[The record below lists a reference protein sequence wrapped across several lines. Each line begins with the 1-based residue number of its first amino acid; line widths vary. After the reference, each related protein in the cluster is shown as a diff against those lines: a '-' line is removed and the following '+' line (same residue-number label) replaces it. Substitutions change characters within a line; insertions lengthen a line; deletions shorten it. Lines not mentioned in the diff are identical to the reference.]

1 MTPNARKL
9 AAEALGTFCLVFAG
23 TGAVVVDQTS
33 GGQVTHLGVSLVFG
47 LIVLTMIYALG
58 HISGAH
64 MNPAVTIGFAAAGR
78 HPKDQIAPYA
88 GAQLAGAVLAS
99 AALHLLFPSN
109 PAALGATFPSGL
121 AAQSFWLELIM
132 SFMLMFTILCV
143 ATGDR
148 EEGVLAGIAIGSLI
162 AVEAAFGGPISG
174 ASMNP
179 VRSIGPA
186 VVSGDLH
193 ALWLYIVAP
202 VIGAAIGA
210 VLYQFVRA
218 EPAAASL

>member
-9 AAEALGTFCLVFAG
+9 FAEALGTFCLVFAG
-23 TGAVVVDQTS
+23 TGAVVVDQVS

-58 HISGAH
+58 HVSGAH
-64 MNPAVTIGFAAAGR
+64 MNPAVTIGFASMGR
-78 HPKDQIAPYA
+78 HPKDQIVPYVC
-88 GAQLAGAVLAS
+88 AQAAGAVLAS
-99 AALHLLFPSN
+99 AALHLLFPEN
-109 PAALGATFPSGL
+109 PAALGATLPMG
-121 AAQSFWLELIM
+121 AASQSFWLELIM

-179 VRSIGPA
+179 ARSLGPA
-186 VVSGDLH
+186 LVAGVWAH
-193 ALWLYIVAP
+193 HWLYWAGPILGCLLGSSA
-202 VIGAAIGA
+202 
-210 VLYQFVRA
+210 YRA
-218 EPAAASL
+218 LKG